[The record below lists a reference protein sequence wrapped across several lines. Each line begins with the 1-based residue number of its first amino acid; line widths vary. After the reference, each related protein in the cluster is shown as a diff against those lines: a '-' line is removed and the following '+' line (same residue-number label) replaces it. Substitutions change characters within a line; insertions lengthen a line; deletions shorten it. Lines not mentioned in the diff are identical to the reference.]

1 MNNLKKYAFADL
13 YDMASGISSTKDQAG
28 HGAPFVS
35 FSTVFNNYFLPD
47 ELPDLMDTSEKEQ
60 EIYSIKEGDILIT
73 RTSETIDELAM
84 SCVAT
89 KDYPKAT
96 YSGFTKRLRPKTEK
110 IAYSKYLAFY
120 LRGYLF
126 RKAVT
131 NNAFM
136 TLRASFNEDIFSF
149 LNLHLPDYEQQVKI
163 GDLLYLIEQKIQLN
177 KKIND
182 NLEQMANQLYEY
194 WFIQFQF
201 PNNDNNP
208 YKLSGSPMVYNSLL
222 KIEIPEGWR
231 VKTVAS
237 LLDKVPNTLRVQ
249 NAEYK
254 SSGNIPIVDQSASL
268 IAGYTDN
275 TDALL
280 SDEHGYIVFGD
291 HTRVVKYIRFPF
303 ARGADGTQILKS
315 SLSCMPTELLYHTIT
330 HIDLSNQGY
339 ARHFKFLKDSLVIV
353 PNDDIAQK
361 FAVQVSIWHEQQK
374 QLLFENMKLSKLR
387 DWLLPMLMNGQATI
401 DD

>member
-1 MNNLKKYAFADL
+1 M
-13 YDMASGISSTKDQAG
+13 
-28 HGAPFVS
+28 
-35 FSTVFNNYFLPD
+35 
-47 ELPDLMDTSEKEQ
+47 
-60 EIYSIKEGDILIT
+60 
-73 RTSETIDELAM
+73 
-84 SCVAT
+84 
-89 KDYPKAT
+89 
-96 YSGFTKRLRPKTEK
+96 
-110 IAYSKYLAFY
+110 
-120 LRGYLF
+120 
-126 RKAVT
+126 
-131 NNAFM
+131 
-136 TLRASFNEDIFSF
+136 
-149 LNLHLPDYEQQVKI
+149 
-163 GDLLYLIEQKIQLN
+163 
-177 KKIND
+177 
-182 NLEQMANQLYEY
+182 
-194 WFIQFQF
+194 
-201 PNNDNNP
+201 
-208 YKLSGSPMVYNSLL
+208 
-222 KIEIPEGWR
+222 
-231 VKTVAS
+231 
-237 LLDKVPNTLRVQ
+237 DKVPNTLRVQ

-275 TDALL
+275 IDALL

-315 SLSCMPTELLYHTIT
+315 SLSCMPTELLYNTIT

>member
-1 MNNLKKYAFADL
+1 
-13 YDMASGISSTKDQAG
+13 MASLSLLFIL
-28 HGAPFVS
+28 
-35 FSTVFNNYFLPD
+35 FL
-47 ELPDLMDTSEKEQ
+47 M
-60 EIYSIKEGDILIT
+60 
-73 RTSETIDELAM
+73 
-84 SCVAT
+84 
-89 KDYPKAT
+89 
-96 YSGFTKRLRPKTEK
+96 
-110 IAYSKYLAFY
+110 
-120 LRGYLF
+120 
-126 RKAVT
+126 
-131 NNAFM
+131 
-136 TLRASFNEDIFSF
+136 
-149 LNLHLPDYEQQVKI
+149 
-163 GDLLYLIEQKIQLN
+163 
-177 KKIND
+177 IND

-254 SSGNIPIVDQSASL
+254 SSGNIPIVNQSASL

>member
-1 MNNLKKYAFADL
+1 MRRERLSALADIQTGPFGSQLHKEDYVEIGTPIVTVEHLGQRVFTEQNLPCVSNADKERLSKYVLQTGDIVFSRVGSVDRCSYVDSEHDGWMFSGRCLRVRPTSEINSMYL
-13 YDMASGISSTKDQAG
+13 YYFFCLNSTKEFVRNIAV
-28 HGAPFVS
+28 GATMPSINTKLLGEVKVS
-35 FSTVFNNYFLPD
+35 FPEYACQ
-47 ELPDLMDTSEKEQ
+47 K
-60 EIYSIKEGDILIT
+60 
-73 RTSETIDELAM
+73 
-84 SCVAT
+84 
-89 KDYPKAT
+89 
-96 YSGFTKRLRPKTEK
+96 K
-110 IAYSKYLAFY
+110 IAALLSSLDNKI
-120 LRGYLF
+120 
-126 RKAVT
+126 
-131 NNAFM
+131 
-136 TLRASFNEDIFSF
+136 E
-149 LNLHLPDYEQQVKI
+149 LNQ
-163 GDLLYLIEQKIQLN
+163 
-177 KKIND
+177 KIND

-280 SDEHGYIVFGD
+280 SDKHGYIVFGD

-315 SLSCMPTELLYHTIT
+315 SLSCMPAELLYHTIT

>member
-1 MNNLKKYAFADL
+1 MKEIATLTVGYVGNMAKQYVDRGVSFLRSLNIKPFYIDNNDIK
-13 YDMASGISSTKDQAG
+13 
-28 HGAPFVS
+28 FVS
-35 FSTVFNNYFLPD
+35 ESFSNTIRKSILRKNDVVIVRTGIPGTCCVIPDEYDGCNCSDLVIVHPDTSKVNPMYLCAYINIWGQKQIQNNKVGAIQQHFNIRTAEEMLIALPD
-47 ELPDLMDTSEKEQ
+47 IQ
-60 EIYSIKEGDILIT
+60 QQNSIARIIE
-73 RTSETIDELAM
+73 
-84 SCVAT
+84 
-89 KDYPKAT
+89 
-96 YSGFTKRLRPKTEK
+96 
-110 IAYSKYLAFY
+110 
-120 LRGYLF
+120 
-126 RKAVT
+126 
-131 NNAFM
+131 N
-136 TLRASFNEDIFSF
+136 
-149 LNLHLPDYEQQVKI
+149 LNDKMFI
-163 GDLLYLIEQKIQLN
+163 N
-177 KKIND
+177 RKIND

-275 TDALL
+275 IDALL

-315 SLSCMPTELLYHTIT
+315 SLSCMPTELLYNTIT

>member
-1 MNNLKKYAFADL
+1 MLKFIKMKEIATLTVGYVGNMAKQYVDRGVSFLRSLNIKPFYIDNNDIK
-13 YDMASGISSTKDQAG
+13 
-28 HGAPFVS
+28 FVS
-35 FSTVFNNYFLPD
+35 ESFSNTIRKSILRKNDVVIVRTGIPGTCCVIPDEYDGCNCSDLVIVHPDTSKVNPMYLCAYINIWGQKQIQNNKVGAIQQHFNIRTAEEMLIALPD
-47 ELPDLMDTSEKEQ
+47 IQ
-60 EIYSIKEGDILIT
+60 QQNSIARIIE
-73 RTSETIDELAM
+73 
-84 SCVAT
+84 
-89 KDYPKAT
+89 
-96 YSGFTKRLRPKTEK
+96 
-110 IAYSKYLAFY
+110 
-120 LRGYLF
+120 
-126 RKAVT
+126 
-131 NNAFM
+131 N
-136 TLRASFNEDIFSF
+136 
-149 LNLHLPDYEQQVKI
+149 LNDKMFI
-163 GDLLYLIEQKIQLN
+163 N
-177 KKIND
+177 RKIND

-275 TDALL
+275 IDALL

-315 SLSCMPTELLYHTIT
+315 SLSCMPTELLYNTIT

-387 DWLLPMLMNGQATI
+387 GWLLPMLMNGQATI

>member
-1 MNNLKKYAFADL
+1 MLKFIKMKEIATLTVGYVGNMAKQYVDRGVSFLRSLNIKPFYIDNNDIK
-13 YDMASGISSTKDQAG
+13 
-28 HGAPFVS
+28 FVS
-35 FSTVFNNYFLPD
+35 ESFSNTIRKSILRKNDVVIVRTGIPGTCCVIPDEYDGCNCSDLVIVHPDTSKVNPMYLCAYINIWGQKQIQNNKVGAIQQHFNIRTAEEMLIALPD
-47 ELPDLMDTSEKEQ
+47 IQ
-60 EIYSIKEGDILIT
+60 QQNSIARIIE
-73 RTSETIDELAM
+73 
-84 SCVAT
+84 
-89 KDYPKAT
+89 
-96 YSGFTKRLRPKTEK
+96 
-110 IAYSKYLAFY
+110 
-120 LRGYLF
+120 
-126 RKAVT
+126 
-131 NNAFM
+131 N
-136 TLRASFNEDIFSF
+136 
-149 LNLHLPDYEQQVKI
+149 LNDKMFI
-163 GDLLYLIEQKIQLN
+163 N
-177 KKIND
+177 RKIND
-182 NLEQMANQLYEY
+182 NLERMANQLYEY

-275 TDALL
+275 IDALL

-315 SLSCMPTELLYHTIT
+315 SLSCMPTELLYNTIT

-353 PNDDIAQK
+353 PNDDFAQK

>member
-1 MNNLKKYAFADL
+1 MKEIATLTVGYVGNMAKQYVDRGVSFLRSLNIKPFYIDNNDIK
-13 YDMASGISSTKDQAG
+13 
-28 HGAPFVS
+28 FVS
-35 FSTVFNNYFLPD
+35 ESFSNTIRKSILRKNDVVIVRTGIPGTCCVIPDEYDGCNCSDLVIVHPDTSKVNPMYLCAYINIWGQKQIQNNKVGAIQQHFNIRTAEEMLIALPD
-47 ELPDLMDTSEKEQ
+47 IQ
-60 EIYSIKEGDILIT
+60 QQNSIARIIE
-73 RTSETIDELAM
+73 
-84 SCVAT
+84 
-89 KDYPKAT
+89 
-96 YSGFTKRLRPKTEK
+96 
-110 IAYSKYLAFY
+110 
-120 LRGYLF
+120 
-126 RKAVT
+126 
-131 NNAFM
+131 N
-136 TLRASFNEDIFSF
+136 
-149 LNLHLPDYEQQVKI
+149 LNDKMFI
-163 GDLLYLIEQKIQLN
+163 N
-177 KKIND
+177 RKIND

-237 LLDKVPNTLRVQ
+237 LLDKGPNTLRVQ

-275 TDALL
+275 IDALL

-315 SLSCMPTELLYHTIT
+315 SLSCMPTELLYNTIT

>member
-1 MNNLKKYAFADL
+1 MNRVVLGDIAEIITGPFGSMLHKSDYVEEGFPLVMPQDIGDRIINFDSIAQISEIDAIRLEKYEAVENDIIYARRGDVETGCLRVRVNPEKANPLF
-13 YDMASGISSTKDQAG
+13 ISFYLSRPECREWISKHAVGSNMPNINTEILSDV
-28 HGAPFVS
+28 PI
-35 FSTVFNNYFLPD
+35 
-47 ELPDLMDTSEKEQ
+47 ELPDKAQQQKVVDFLSATERK
-60 EIYSIKEGDILIT
+60 ILHN
-73 RTSETIDELAM
+73 R
-84 SCVAT
+84 
-89 KDYPKAT
+89 
-96 YSGFTKRLRPKTEK
+96 
-110 IAYSKYLAFY
+110 
-120 LRGYLF
+120 
-126 RKAVT
+126 
-131 NNAFM
+131 
-136 TLRASFNEDIFSF
+136 
-149 LNLHLPDYEQQVKI
+149 
-163 GDLLYLIEQKIQLN
+163 
-177 KKIND
+177 KIND

-275 TDALL
+275 IDALL

-315 SLSCMPTELLYHTIT
+315 SLSCMPTELLYNTIT

>member
-1 MNNLKKYAFADL
+1 M
-13 YDMASGISSTKDQAG
+13 
-28 HGAPFVS
+28 
-35 FSTVFNNYFLPD
+35 
-47 ELPDLMDTSEKEQ
+47 TSL
-60 EIYSIKEGDILIT
+60 SLLFILFP
-73 RTSETIDELAM
+73 M
-84 SCVAT
+84 
-89 KDYPKAT
+89 
-96 YSGFTKRLRPKTEK
+96 
-110 IAYSKYLAFY
+110 
-120 LRGYLF
+120 
-126 RKAVT
+126 
-131 NNAFM
+131 
-136 TLRASFNEDIFSF
+136 
-149 LNLHLPDYEQQVKI
+149 
-163 GDLLYLIEQKIQLN
+163 
-177 KKIND
+177 IND

-275 TDALL
+275 IDALL

-315 SLSCMPTELLYHTIT
+315 SLSCMPTELLYNTIT

>member
-1 MNNLKKYAFADL
+1 MLKFIKMKEIATLTVGYVGNMAKQYVDRGVSFLRSLNIKPFYIDNNDIK
-13 YDMASGISSTKDQAG
+13 
-28 HGAPFVS
+28 FVS
-35 FSTVFNNYFLPD
+35 ESFSNTIRKSILRKNDVVIVRTGIPGTCCVIPDEYDGCNCSDLVIVHPDTSKVNPMYLCAYINIWGQKQIQNNKVGAIQQHFNIRTAEEMLIALPD
-47 ELPDLMDTSEKEQ
+47 IQ
-60 EIYSIKEGDILIT
+60 QQNSIARIIE
-73 RTSETIDELAM
+73 
-84 SCVAT
+84 
-89 KDYPKAT
+89 
-96 YSGFTKRLRPKTEK
+96 
-110 IAYSKYLAFY
+110 
-120 LRGYLF
+120 
-126 RKAVT
+126 
-131 NNAFM
+131 N
-136 TLRASFNEDIFSF
+136 
-149 LNLHLPDYEQQVKI
+149 LNDKMFI
-163 GDLLYLIEQKIQLN
+163 N
-177 KKIND
+177 RKIND

-275 TDALL
+275 IDALL

-315 SLSCMPTELLYHTIT
+315 SLSCMPTELLYNTIT